1 MSKVHSNSVTQGQGE
16 YIKYVFVYKKD
27 KHGFVNYFLL
37 RALNHKKRD
46 PIKLSDSAYVIVDN
60 SAYCWAYTVYG
71 NVNKLV

>member
-37 RALNHKKRD
+37 RALLLLIILHIVG
-46 PIKLSDSAYVIVDN
+46 PIQFMVM
-60 SAYCWAYTVYG
+60 
-71 NVNKLV
+71 